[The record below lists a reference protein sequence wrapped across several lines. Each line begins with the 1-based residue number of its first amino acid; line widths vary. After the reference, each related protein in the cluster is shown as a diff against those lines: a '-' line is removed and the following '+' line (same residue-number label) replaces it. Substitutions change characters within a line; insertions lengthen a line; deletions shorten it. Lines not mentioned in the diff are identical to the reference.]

1 MEERALAAAGFA
13 IREARSAADA
23 DDIARLAREIWTEHY
38 TPIIGPEQVEYML
51 DTFQSA
57 DVIARQMAAG
67 GVAYFLITGGT
78 PAGYLAVD
86 VRGELL
92 FLSKIYLRRALRG
105 RRVGAAAIEFV
116 VGLARERRCRAI
128 ELTVNRNNAEA
139 IAVYERLGF
148 RRAGERVTDIGR
160 GFVMDD
166 YVYRLELGPDGPG
179 SR

>member
-1 MEERALAAAGFA
+1 MEESPLAAAGFA
-13 IREARSAADA
+13 IREARSAADV

-57 DVIARQMAAG
+57 DVIAQQMAG
-67 GVAYFLITGGT
+67 GVAYFLITGRT
-78 PAGYLAVD
+78 PAGYLAVE

-128 ELTVNRNNAEA
+128 ELTVNRNNAVA
-139 IAVYERLGF
+139 IAVYERRGF

-166 YVYRLELGPDGPG
+166 YVYRLEVGPG
-179 SR
+179 GPASR